1 MPAVCQ
7 DGARFWVHSSEQ
19 NKSVCPRAAYIPVG
33 EVRQS
38 NHTFQAVVSALLKEK
53 AGWRGQRGGV
63 CDGVLRKV
71 LSGKMSGPREVRWEP
86 WGHLLEG
93 HSRQRHRMCKG
104 PVVDFPGTGSE
115 SVQLGPSH
123 HEEQE
128 EQRWVKVERW
138 GCSSGGHCQDQDC
151 IWAEWRSLEELK
163 QSSMS

>member
-19 NKSVCPRAAYIPVG
+19 NKSLCPRAAYIQVG

-38 NHTFQAVVSALLKEK
+38 NHTFQAVVNALLKEK
-53 AGWRGQRGGV
+53 AGWRGQRDGV
-63 CDGVLRKV
+63 WDGVLRKV

-104 PVVDFPGTGSE
+104 PVVEFPGT
-115 SVQLGPSH
+115 Q
-123 HEEQE
+123 
-128 EQRWVKVERW
+128 
-138 GCSSGGHCQDQDC
+138 CSWDPATTRSRRNRG
-151 IWAEWRSLEELK
+151 EWRWRGEVAAPGATVKTRITSERNGEA
-163 QSSMS
+163 